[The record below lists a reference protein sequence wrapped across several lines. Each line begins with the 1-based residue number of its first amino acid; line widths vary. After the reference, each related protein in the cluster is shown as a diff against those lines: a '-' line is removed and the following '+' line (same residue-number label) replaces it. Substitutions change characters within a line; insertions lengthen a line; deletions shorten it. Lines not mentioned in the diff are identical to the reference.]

1 MACFTETR
9 HNFIAAPSFKVQNF
23 SNMGDVKLL
32 MTNNL
37 TVWIFHFGYYPTC
50 VTFMLYFCKLILFL
64 RKVFSSTDNNSKPL
78 DNPIQDK
85 RT

>member
-23 SNMGDVKLL
+23 SNMGDVKSL

-37 TVWIFHFGYYPTC
+37 TV
-50 VTFMLYFCKLILFL
+50 
-64 RKVFSSTDNNSKPL
+64 
-78 DNPIQDK
+78 
-85 RT
+85 